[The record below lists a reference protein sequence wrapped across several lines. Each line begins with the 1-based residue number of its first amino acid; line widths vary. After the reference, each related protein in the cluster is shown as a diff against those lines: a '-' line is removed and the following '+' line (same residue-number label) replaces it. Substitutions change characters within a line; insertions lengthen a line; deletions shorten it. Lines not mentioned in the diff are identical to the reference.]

1 MQSDDARYLKR
12 KVKAGRL
19 DVHPTEQALV
29 VHYELE
35 AAILGEGMSTV
46 LSDKKECQKI
56 IRLKS
61 LHSNTDIAALAEEV
75 VEKCSLIHKSKL
87 PEVEQLI
94 YYLQNR
100 RKEAGGSSV
109 AKERPQTAFATEVLN
124 VSNLSSPDGTLEV
137 ASLAKLEDYVDLLYE
152 NIPEKIRGSSLILQ
166 LARNPDNL
174 QELSTNERIL
184 GALARVLRE
193 DWKQSLDLST
203 NIVYVFFCFSTFSV
217 FHPVIIQHKMGSLC
231 MELIDYELR
240 RHDQWTDELEQRRR
254 QSQNEAASPS
264 EETKKKALADFER
277 SARKFALLTK
287 KQDQLLRV
295 AFYLLLNIAEDTRL
309 EDKMRRKNIVGMLVK
324 ALDRDNTDLLLLI
337 VTFLKKLSVFRENK
351 DDMADMNV
359 VEKLPALVTS
369 SNSDLAHVA
378 MKLLFNISFDPE
390 LRSRMVR
397 VGLLPKLVH
406 LLDDPKHKSVVLGIL
421 YHLSMDDRVKSM
433 FTYTDC
439 IPLILKMI
447 MECTEDKVPLEMVA
461 VAINLALN
469 KRNAQLM
476 CEGPRLKT
484 LMQRAFHYQDPL
496 LMKCLRNI
504 AQHPGQ
510 TKILFV
516 EFIGDLAQAIQAAEC
531 EEFVVECLGVMGN
544 LAVDNMDWER
554 LMKEY
559 KLIPWLR
566 SHLVSGRSEDDLV
579 LEIVVLLGTTAMDE
593 ACANLLCKAEVLQ
606 DLIEL
611 LKAKQEDD
619 EVVLQII
626 FVFFQLCK
634 HPASM
639 DYLIQETGMSNG
651 NQGKFY
657 TNYYITEA
665 AAYLIDLM
673 HDKNAEIRRVCD
685 NTLDIIGTH
694 YPDWAKRIQLEKF
707 RFHNSQWLEMV
718 KNQQAMDA
726 AAAAEGEDQMP
737 YYGDDLYGP
746 SCLYQPDTMDDF
758 DFATSSENSSRASS
772 RPRSSYGQDLEGF
785 MDAMGRPLVPG
796 SKQLD
801 DLNKK
806 LGVLKMQQQ

>member
-639 DYLIQETGMSNG
+639 DYLIQET
-651 NQGKFY
+651 
-657 TNYYITEA
+657 EA